1 MGTSPLEEADDDEDA
16 VDLPMTAEIYG
27 VLREHAWIGQV
38 SADHDLDE
46 DLFSLA
52 VKRAAAYGWS
62 STRLSAGAELGGQR
76 WGHADA
82 GGDWSQDGRVR
93 QLAWITVYP
102 ATGLREQHLPV
113 LPLTR
118 IMVESLGR
126 VGELDFTGLTVR
138 VPVRLAPDTRFDLVG
153 DAAWFALAAPDA
165 RAEAVVSA
173 AGPVDTVAE
182 RVREL
187 VVQRGHGLL
196 RAEHVEHVEH
206 LARAHD
212 RTTFACDLPEWTP
225 DSAAWLAEVL
235 VDALRAV
242 GVRDTVE
249 IAIDRNTRTPP
260 HSSGVSRP

>member
-1 MGTSPLEEADDDEDA
+1 VDDDEDG
-16 VDLPMTAEIYG
+16 VDPTMTAEVYG

-62 STRLSAGAELGGQR
+62 STRFGAGAELGGQR

-93 QLAWITVYP
+93 QLAWLTVYP

-118 IMVESLGR
+118 LMVESLCR

-138 VPVRLAPDTRFDLVG
+138 VPVRLAPDIRFDLVG
-153 DAAWFALAAPDA
+153 DADWFALAAPDA
-165 RAEAVVSA
+165 RAEASVSVL
-173 AGPVDTVAE
+173 GPVDTVAE
-182 RVREL
+182 QVREL
-187 VVQRGHGLL
+187 VVQRGHGQL
-196 RAEHVEHVEH
+196 RVEHVHHAEHVEHVER
-206 LARAHD
+206 RAGTHG
-212 RTTFACDLPEWTP
+212 RTTFACELPEWTP
-225 DSAAWLAEVL
+225 DAAAWLAEVFL
-235 VDALRAV
+235 DALRAV

-249 IAIDRNTRTPP
+249 IAIVRNP
-260 HSSGVSRP
+260 